1 MSHNLIATLA
11 LAAGLA
17 SAVPAAAQT
26 VICAAAS
33 RTFNLATPVF
43 PYNIDNTDS
52 PILQLVEGNT
62 YIFNCSLV
70 PNFHPVFLTQD
81 SDGGFG
87 TSDIG
92 TGAVNGYTAGDTC
105 GSCARTTFSISPTT
119 TGLMSF
125 YYQCHIHS
133 TLGNRIDILARPTI
147 DTPPASV
154 SVGLGATAM
163 LSVAA
168 STPNNATLTY
178 QWRRAGTPINGATSA
193 TLTVNNVQEDDAV
206 AYDCIVSNFC
216 ATTTTSAG
224 SIALKCGLGDVA
236 GFGSTPGSDGRVTV
250 DDIVFYL
257 AAFFGNNTAVADLT
271 NLGGS
276 GGPDGATT
284 VDDLVLFL
292 ASFFAGC

>member
-1 MSHNLIATLA
+1 MPSKLTAALS
-11 LAAGLA
+11 LAAAFGSVAPTLG
-17 SAVPAAAQT
+17 QT
-26 VICAAAS
+26 VICAGAS
-33 RTFNLATPVF
+33 RTFVLSNPVF
-43 PYNIDNTDS
+43 PYRIDNVDG

-62 YIFNCSLV
+62 YTFDCASV
-70 PNFHPVFLTQD
+70 PSFHPVFLTQD
-81 SDGGFG
+81 PSGGG
-87 TSDIG
+87 GASDIG
-92 TGAVNGYTAGDTC
+92 TGAVSGNTAGNACGTC
-105 GSCARTTFSISPTT
+105 PRTSFSISPTA
-119 TGLMSF
+119 TGLISF
-125 YYQCHIHS
+125 YYQCHIHTS
-133 TLGNRIDILARPTI
+133 LGGRIDILTRPHI
-147 DTPPASV
+147 DSPPTSV

-178 QWRRAGTPINGATSA
+178 QWRRAGTPINGATSP
-193 TLTVNNVQEDDAV
+193 TLTVENVQEDDAV

-224 SIALKCGLGDVA
+224 SITLKCGNGDVA

-257 AAFFGNNTAVADLT
+257 AAFFANNLAVADLT

-276 GGPDGATT
+276 GGPDNSIS